1 MRQSL
6 LPFFDWYGHTALA
19 RIMSDSA
26 TLIAT
31 AQIIHLIGMALL
43 IATIMMVDLTL
54 LGFGFKRHPVARIGR
69 ELAPWTWVGLA
80 ITFATGPLNL
90 ASEAQRDY
98 DSSFFWIKM
107 GLIVLAVS
115 FHFTVHR
122 RVTLAE
128 PPTSASRAKLVAC
141 ISLALWFAIPL
152 AAKFIGFYGED
163 LREAAIPV
171 MSVAGQSTYQQGA
184 TRT

>member
-6 LPFFDWYGHTALA
+6 LPLFDWYGHSRLA
-19 RIMSDSA
+19 QIMSDSA
-26 TLIAT
+26 ALIAT

-43 IATIMMVDLTL
+43 IGTILMVDLTM
-54 LGFGFKRHPVARIGR
+54 LGFGFRRHPVSRVAR
-69 ELAPWTWVGLA
+69 ELAPWTWTGLA
-80 ITFATGPLNL
+80 IMFATGPLNL
-90 ASEAQRDY
+90 ASEAQRCY

-107 GLIVLAVS
+107 GLIILAVA

-128 PPTSASRAKLVAC
+128 PPATPSRAKLVAC
-141 ISLALWFAIPL
+141 VSLALWFGIAI

-163 LREAAIPV
+163 LREAATRV
-171 MSVAGQSTYQQGA
+171 MSAAGQSIC
-184 TRT
+184 

>member
-6 LPFFDWYGHTALA
+6 LPLFDWYGHSSLA
-19 RIMSDSA
+19 HIMSDSA
-26 TLIAT
+26 ALIAT

-43 IATIMMVDLTL
+43 IGTIMMADLTM
-54 LGFGFKRHPVARIGR
+54 LGFGFKRHPVSRVAR
-69 ELAPWTWVGLA
+69 ELAPWTWTGLA
-80 ITFATGPLNL
+80 IMFATGPLNL
-90 ASEAQRDY
+90 ASEAQRCY

-107 GLIVLAVS
+107 GLIILAVA

-128 PPTSASRAKLVAC
+128 PPVSASRAKLVAC
-141 ISLALWFAIPL
+141 VSLALWFGVAV

-163 LREAAIPV
+163 LREAARRV
-171 MSVAGQSTYQQGA
+171 TSVAGQSIC
-184 TRT
+184 

>member
-6 LPFFDWYGHTALA
+6 LPLFDWYGQTRLA
-19 RIMSDSA
+19 HIMSDSA
-26 TLIAT
+26 ALIAT

-43 IATIMMVDLTL
+43 IGTIMMVDLTM
-54 LGFGFKRHPVARIGR
+54 LGFGFKRHPVSRVAR
-69 ELAPWTWVGLA
+69 ELAPWTWTGLA
-80 ITFATGPLNL
+80 IMFATGPLNL
-90 ASEAQRDY
+90 ASEAQRCY

-107 GLIVLAVS
+107 GLIALAVA

-128 PPTSASRAKLVAC
+128 PPVSGSRARVVAC
-141 ISLALWFAIPL
+141 VSLALWFGIAV

-163 LREAAIPV
+163 LREAASRA
-171 MSVAGQSTYQQGA
+171 MSVAGRSIC
-184 TRT
+184 

>member
-6 LPFFDWYGHTALA
+6 LPLFDWYGHTTLA
-19 RIMSDSA
+19 HIMSDSA
-26 TLIAT
+26 ALIAT

-43 IATIMMVDLTL
+43 IGTIMMVDLTM
-54 LGFGFKRHPVARIGR
+54 LGFGFKRHPVSRVAG
-69 ELAPWTWVGLA
+69 ELAPWTWTGLA
-80 ITFATGPLNL
+80 IMFATGPLNL
-90 ASEAQRDY
+90 ASETQRCY

-128 PPTSASRAKLVAC
+128 PPVPASRAKLVAC
-141 ISLALWFAIPL
+141 VSLALWFGVAV

-163 LREAAIPV
+163 LREATSRIT
-171 MSVAGQSTYQQGA
+171 SVAGQSIC
-184 TRT
+184 

>member
-6 LPFFDWYGHTALA
+6 LPLFDWYGHTALA
-19 RIMSDSA
+19 HIMSDSA
-26 TLIAT
+26 ALIAT

-43 IATIMMVDLTL
+43 IGTIMMVDLTM
-54 LGFGFKRHPVARIGR
+54 LGLGFKRHPVSRVAR
-69 ELAPWTWVGLA
+69 ELAPWTSAGLA
-80 ITFATGPLNL
+80 IMLATGPLNL
-90 ASEAQRDY
+90 ASEAQRCY

-107 GLIVLAVS
+107 GLIVLAVA

-128 PPTSASRAKLVAC
+128 PPVSASRARVVAC
-141 ISLALWFAIPL
+141 VSLTLWFGIAV

-163 LREAAIPV
+163 LREAASRI
-171 MSVAGQSTYQQGA
+171 MFAADQSIC
-184 TRT
+184 

>member
-6 LPFFDWYGHTALA
+6 LPLFDWYGHTAIA
-19 RIMSDSA
+19 RTMSDSA

-31 AQIIHLIGMALL
+31 AQIVHLIGMALL

-54 LGFGFKRHPVARIGR
+54 LGFGFKRHPVARISR
-69 ELAPWTWVGLA
+69 ELSPWTWLGLA
-80 ITFATGPLNL
+80 IMFATGPLNL
-90 ASEAQRDY
+90 ASETQRDY

-107 GLIVLAVS
+107 GLIAIAVA

-122 RVTLAE
+122 SVTLAQ
-128 PPTSASRAKLVAC
+128 PPVSASRAKLVAC
-141 ISLALWFAIPL
+141 VSLTLWFSIAV

-163 LREAAIPV
+163 LREAAIRIT
-171 MSVAGQSTYQQGA
+171 SVAGQSTY
-184 TRT
+184 